1 VQSLSRNMVIVVEII
16 TDELSTIK
24 RLHHRL
30 QQSEKNT
37 EIKQR
42 GEGTRRGGEIRW

>member
-1 VQSLSRNMVIVVEII
+1 
-16 TDELSTIK
+16 
-24 RLHHRL
+24 L